1 MKNNK
6 VIKFGIFLLL
16 SLCLAQ
22 ATMVLSFAQ
31 DSSATVREETT
42 TLENLYQEKVRSILN
57 NLMAPEDY
65 TLVISATI
73 RNDDTKLKEYSAA
86 AERKFLPGL
95 PIQDP
100 AGYAETNNILLEL
113 KQKVEIQVIL
123 TDNVPADRDQIVRD
137 VLKNKLK
144 LNEETGDSIA
154 VVRAARSLPL
164 PKTPE
169 SPRLP
174 ELSAKMIAFWII
186 VIMMV
191 LTGVILWLQRRKE
204 KAKEAERAEQA
215 VLLEQ
220 KRLAD
225 EEQKKADEDQAKE
238 EAKEEL
244 TDRYQEPLADDVR
257 IEVYEKL
264 TKEKDA
270 VLALCKNYPVIVTR
284 AFEEFITQGHVVEA
298 VIVMEAL
305 GWHESKT
312 LFREMDPRFWTKVGA
327 ALRVRTMEPTLLETY
342 KAVSFFHRFALSFV
356 LERTAKED
364 GNPFMFVFKLN
375 SNERLDLLI
384 QERAESIALIGVY
397 CSGPQLGELL
407 QGLEPEK
414 QNDVLFH
421 LTRIKQ
427 LPEAEI
433 RSGVNAF
440 LARLESI
447 KKAPSVYAD
456 GPMLAADFLRS
467 LPAGRE
473 EELLQYLMQDH
484 PAEGE
489 KLRKVRVLFQDIPY
503 YPQDMTRKIV
513 ENFEAEEIMKAL
525 AGYDPTF
532 VEGFLSLLPT
542 KKALMIQNDLF
553 HMTETPPS
561 SQCAEARRKICLKI
575 EEEFETQRFS
585 LSDFWKGQESS
596 GSGSVEQGEE
606 VTEEYGSDTPESGSS
621 DDDGQGQAA

>member
-1 MKNNK
+1 MNMRTAGRM
-6 VIKFGIFLLL
+6 VLFLVL

-22 ATMVLSFAQ
+22 ATMILSFAQ
-31 DSSATVREETT
+31 DAGVSVREETT
-42 TLENLYQEKVRSILN
+42 TLENLYQEKVRSILS

-113 KQKVEIQVIL
+113 KQRVEIQVIL

-137 VLKNKLK
+137 VIKNKLK

-154 VVRAARSLPL
+154 VVRAARNVPA
-164 PKTPE
+164 PKPQE
-169 SPRLP
+169 SPKLP

-186 VIMMV
+186 VLMMA

-204 KAKEAERAEQA
+204 KQKDAERAEQS

-225 EEQKKADEDQAKE
+225 EQQAAEAEKAKE
-238 EAKEEL
+238 EAKDEL
-244 TDRYQEPLADDVR
+244 KDRYQEPLAEDVR
-257 IEVYEKL
+257 MEVFEKL
-264 TKEKDA
+264 QKEKEA
-270 VLALCKNYPVIVTR
+270 VLALCKNYPGIVTR
-284 AFEEFITQGHVVEA
+284 AFEEFITQGHVIEA
-298 VIVMEAL
+298 VIIMEAL
-305 GWHESKT
+305 GWQESKS
-312 LFREMDPRFWTKVGA
+312 LFRELDPRFWTKVGA
-327 ALRVRTMEPTLLETY
+327 ALRVRTQEPTLLETY

-375 SNERLDLLI
+375 SNERLDLLM
-384 QERAESIALIGVY
+384 QEKPESIALIGVY

-427 LPEAEI
+427 LPESEI
-433 RSGVNAF
+433 RTGVTAF
-440 LARLESI
+440 LSRLEAI

-473 EELLQYLMQDH
+473 EELLQYLMSDH

-489 KLRKVRVLFQDIPY
+489 KLRKVRVLFQDIPQ
-503 YPQDMTRKIV
+503 YPQEMTRKIV
-513 ENFEAEEIMKAL
+513 EAFEAEDLLKAL

-532 VEGFLSLLPT
+532 VENFLSLLPT

-553 HMTETPPS
+553 HMTEFPPA
-561 SQCAEARRKICLKI
+561 SQCAESRRRICLKI
-575 EEEFETQRFS
+575 EEEFEAQRFS
-585 LSDFWKGQESS
+585 LGDFWKSQEAQ
-596 GSGSVEQGEE
+596 QGGESISDE
-606 VTEEYGSDTPESGSS
+606 VTQEYDGVSPESGSS

>member
-1 MKNNK
+1 MNMKTAGR
-6 VIKFGIFLLL
+6 IALFLAL
-16 SLCLAQ
+16 SLCVAQ
-22 ATMVLSFAQ
+22 ATLVLSFAQ
-31 DSSATVREETT
+31 DTGVSVREETT

-95 PIQDP
+95 PMQDP

-137 VLKNKLK
+137 VIKNKLK

-154 VVRAARSLPL
+154 VVRAARSMPV
-164 PKTPE
+164 PKTQD
-169 SPRLP
+169 SPKLP

-204 KAKEAERAEQA
+204 KQKEAERAEQA
-215 VLLEQ
+215 VLVEQ

-225 EEQKKADEDQAKE
+225 EEKAAHEEDKAKE

-244 TDRYQEPLADDVR
+244 KDRYQEPLAEDVR

-264 TKEKDA
+264 CKEKDA
-270 VLALCKNYPVIVTR
+270 VLALCKNYPGIVTR
-284 AFEEFITQGHVVEA
+284 AFEEFITQGHVTEA
-298 VIVMEAL
+298 VIIMEAL
-305 GWHESKT
+305 GWHESKS
-312 LFREMDPRFWTKVGA
+312 LFREMDPRFWSKLGA
-327 ALRVRTMEPTLLETY
+327 ALRVRTTEPTLLETY

-375 SNERLDLLI
+375 TNERMDLLM
-384 QERAESIALIGVY
+384 QEKAESIALIGVY
-397 CSGPQLGELL
+397 CSGPQLSELL

-427 LPEAEI
+427 LPESEI
-433 RSGVNAF
+433 RSGVDAF
-440 LARLESI
+440 LNRLEKI

-473 EELLQYLMQDH
+473 EELLQYLMSDH

-489 KLRKVRVLFQDIPY
+489 KLRKVRVLFQDIPL
-503 YPQDMTRKIV
+503 YPAEMTRKIV
-513 ENFEAEEIMKAL
+513 EAFEAEDILKSL
-525 AGYDPTF
+525 AGYDPGF
-532 VEGFLSLLPT
+532 VENFLSLLPT

-553 HMTETPPS
+553 HMTEFPPA
-561 SQCAEARRKICLKI
+561 SQCAEARRKICLKV
-575 EEEFETQRFS
+575 EEEFENQRFS
-585 LSDFWKGQESS
+585 LADFWKSQESTQS
-596 GSGSVEQGEE
+596 GASINEE
-606 VTEEYGSDTPESGSS
+606 VTQEYDGVSPESGSS

>member
-1 MKNNK
+1 MKLSK
-6 VIKFGIFLLL
+6 AARFGAFILL
-16 SLCLAQ
+16 SLSLAQ
-22 ATMVLSFAQ
+22 ATMILSFAQ
-31 DSSATVREETT
+31 EAGTSVREETT

-137 VLKNKLK
+137 VIRNKLK
-144 LNEETGDSIA
+144 LNEETGDSVA
-154 VVRAARSLPL
+154 VVRALR
-164 PKTPE
+164 TPASTKPQE
-169 SPRLP
+169 SPKLP

-186 VIMMV
+186 MLMMV

-204 KAKEAERAEQA
+204 KQKEAEKAEQA
-215 VLLEQ
+215 ILVEQ

-225 EEQKKADEDQAKE
+225 EEAKKAEEDKAKE

-244 TDRYQEPLADDVR
+244 QDRYQEPLADDVR

-264 TKEKDA
+264 QKEKEA

-284 AFEEFITQGHVVEA
+284 AFEEFITQGHVTEA

-305 GWHESKT
+305 GWHESKS

-327 ALRVRTMEPTLLETY
+327 ALRVRTMEPTLLETF

-375 SNERLDLLI
+375 SNERMDLLM
-384 QERAESIALIGVY
+384 QEKPESIALIGVY

-407 QGLEPEK
+407 QGLDPEK
-414 QNDVLFH
+414 QNDILFH

-433 RSGVNAF
+433 RTGVDAF
-440 LARLESI
+440 LMRLESI

-473 EELLQYLMQDH
+473 EELVQFLMADH

-513 ENFEAEEIMKAL
+513 ENFEAEELLKAL
-525 AGYDPTF
+525 AGYDPGF
-532 VEGFLSLLPT
+532 VENFLSLLPT

-553 HMTETPPS
+553 HMTETPPA
-561 SQCAEARRKICLKI
+561 SQCAEARRKICLKV

-585 LSDFWKGQESS
+585 LSDFWKSQEGSTVSS
-596 GSGSVEQGEE
+596 EE
-606 VTEEYGSDTPESGSS
+606 VTQEYEGSSPDSGS
-621 DDDGQGQAA
+621 DDDGGQDQAA

>member
-1 MKNNK
+1 MSKK
-6 VIKFGIFLLL
+6 TAGKIVLFLAL
-16 SLCLAQ
+16 SLCVAQ
-22 ATMVLSFAQ
+22 ATLVLSFAQ
-31 DSSATVREETT
+31 DAGVSVREETT
-42 TLENLYQEKVRSILN
+42 TLENLYQEKVRSILS

-113 KQKVEIQVIL
+113 KQRVEIQVIL

-137 VLKNKLK
+137 VIKNKLK

-154 VVRAARSLPL
+154 VVRAARSMPA
-164 PKTPE
+164 PKTQE
-169 SPRLP
+169 SPKLP

-186 VIMMV
+186 VLMMV

-204 KAKEAERAEQA
+204 KQKEAERAEQS

-225 EEQKKADEDQAKE
+225 EEQKKADEDK
-238 EAKEEL
+238 AKEEL
-244 TDRYQEPLADDVR
+244 KEELQDRYQEPLADDVR
-257 IEVYEKL
+257 IEVFEKL
-264 TKEKDA
+264 QKEKEA
-270 VLALCKNYPVIVTR
+270 VLALCKNYPGIVTR
-284 AFEEFITQGHVVEA
+284 AFEEFITQGHVTEA
-298 VIVMEAL
+298 VVIMEAL
-305 GWHESKT
+305 GWHESKS
-312 LFREMDPRFWTKVGA
+312 LFRELDPRFWSKVGA

-356 LERTAKED
+356 LERTAKEE
-364 GNPFMFVFKLN
+364 GNPFTFVFKLN
-375 SNERLDLLI
+375 TNERLDLLM
-384 QERAESIALIGVY
+384 QEKAESIALIGVY
-397 CSGPQLGELL
+397 CSGPQLSELL
-407 QGLEPEK
+407 LGLEPEK

-427 LPEAEI
+427 LPESEI
-433 RSGVNAF
+433 RTGVDAF
-440 LARLESI
+440 LNRLETI

-473 EELLQYLMQDH
+473 EELLQYLMSDH

-489 KLRKVRVLFQDIPY
+489 KLRKVRVLFQDIPQ
-503 YPQDMTRKIV
+503 YPQEMTRKIV
-513 ENFEAEEIMKAL
+513 EAFEAEDILKAL
-525 AGYDPTF
+525 AGYDPNF
-532 VEGFLSLLPT
+532 VENFLSLLPT

-553 HMTETPPS
+553 HMTEFPPA
-561 SQCAEARRKICLKI
+561 SQCAEARRRICLKI

-585 LSDFWKGQESS
+585 LGDFWKSQEASRS
-596 GSGSVEQGEE
+596 DESTSEE
-606 VTEEYGSDTPESGSS
+606 VTQEYDGVSPESGSS

>member
-1 MKNNK
+1 MNK
-6 VIKFGIFLLL
+6 KTAGKIVLFLVL
-16 SLCLAQ
+16 SFCVAQ
-22 ATMVLSFAQ
+22 ATLVLSFAQ
-31 DSSATVREETT
+31 DAGVSVREETT
-42 TLENLYQEKVRSILN
+42 TLENLYQEKVRSILS

-113 KQKVEIQVIL
+113 KQRVEIQVIL

-137 VLKNKLK
+137 VIKNKLK

-154 VVRAARSLPL
+154 VVRAARSIPQ
-164 PKTPE
+164 PKTQE
-169 SPRLP
+169 SPKLP

-186 VIMMV
+186 VLMMA
-191 LTGVILWLQRRKE
+191 LTGVIFWLQRRKE
-204 KAKEAERAEQA
+204 KQKEAERAEQA
-215 VLLEQ
+215 VLVEQ

-225 EEQKKADEDQAKE
+225 EEQKKAEDDK
-238 EAKEEL
+238 AKEEL
-244 TDRYQEPLADDVR
+244 KDELQDRYQEPLADDVR
-257 IEVYEKL
+257 IEVFEKL
-264 TKEKDA
+264 QKEKDA
-270 VLALCKNYPVIVTR
+270 VLALCKNYPGIVTR
-284 AFEEFITQGHVVEA
+284 AFEEFITQGHVTEA
-298 VIVMEAL
+298 VIIMEAL
-305 GWHESKT
+305 GWHESKS
-312 LFREMDPRFWTKVGA
+312 LFRELDPRFWSKVGA
-327 ALRVRTMEPTLLETY
+327 ALRVRNLEPTLLETY

-356 LERTAKED
+356 LERTAKEE
-364 GNPFMFVFKLN
+364 GNPFTFVFKLN
-375 SNERLDLLI
+375 TNERLDLLM
-384 QERAESIALIGVY
+384 QEKAESIALIGVY
-397 CSGPQLGELL
+397 CSGPQLSELL

-427 LPEAEI
+427 LPESEI
-433 RSGVNAF
+433 RTGVDAF
-440 LARLESI
+440 LSRLETI

-473 EELLQYLMQDH
+473 EELLQYLMSDH

-489 KLRKVRVLFQDIPY
+489 KLRKVRVLFQDIPQ
-503 YPQDMTRKIV
+503 YPQEMTRKIV
-513 ENFEAEEIMKAL
+513 ETFEAEDILKAL
-525 AGYDPTF
+525 AGYDPNF
-532 VEGFLSLLPT
+532 VENFLSLLPT

-553 HMTETPPS
+553 HMTEFPPA
-561 SQCAEARRKICLKI
+561 SQDAEARRRICLKI
-575 EEEFETQRFS
+575 EEEFEIQRFS
-585 LSDFWKGQESS
+585 LGDFWKSQESS
-596 GSGSVEQGEE
+596 QRGESMSEE
-606 VTEEYGSDTPESGSS
+606 VTQEYDGVSPESGSS

>member
-1 MKNNK
+1 MNLKNAGR
-6 VIKFGIFLLL
+6 ILLFLAL
-16 SLCLAQ
+16 SMCVAQ
-22 ATMVLSFAQ
+22 ATLVLSFAQ
-31 DSSATVREETT
+31 DTGVSVREETT
-42 TLENLYQEKVRSILN
+42 TLENLYQEKVRSILS

-113 KQKVEIQVIL
+113 KQRVEIQVIL

-137 VLKNKLK
+137 VIKNKLK

-154 VVRAARSLPL
+154 VVRAARSMPA
-164 PKTPE
+164 PKTQE
-169 SPRLP
+169 SPKLP

-186 VIMMV
+186 VLMMV
-191 LTGVILWLQRRKE
+191 LTGVIFWLQRRKE
-204 KAKEAERAEQA
+204 KQKEAERAEQA
-215 VLLEQ
+215 VLVEQ

-225 EEQKKADEDQAKE
+225 EEKEAEEEKAKE

-244 TDRYQEPLADDVR
+244 QDRYQEPLADDVR
-257 IEVYEKL
+257 IEVFEKL
-264 TKEKDA
+264 GKEKEA
-270 VLALCKNYPVIVTR
+270 VLALCKNYPGIVTR
-284 AFEEFITQGHVVEA
+284 AFEEFITQGHVTEA
-298 VIVMEAL
+298 VIIMEAL

-312 LFREMDPRFWTKVGA
+312 LFRELDPRFWSKVGA

-364 GNPFMFVFKLN
+364 GNPFTFVFKLN
-375 SNERLDLLI
+375 TNERLDLLM
-384 QERAESIALIGVY
+384 QEKAESIALIGVY
-397 CSGPQLGELL
+397 CSGPQLSELL

-427 LPEAEI
+427 LPESEI
-433 RSGVNAF
+433 RTGVDAF
-440 LARLESI
+440 LNRLETI

-473 EELLQYLMQDH
+473 EELLQYLMSDH

-489 KLRKVRVLFQDIPY
+489 KLRKVRVLFQDIPQ
-503 YPQDMTRKIV
+503 YPQEMTRKIV
-513 ENFEAEEIMKAL
+513 EAFEAEDILKAL
-525 AGYDPTF
+525 AGYDPNF
-532 VEGFLSLLPT
+532 VENFLSLLPT

-553 HMTETPPS
+553 HMTEFPPT
-561 SQCAEARRKICLKI
+561 SQCAEARRKICLRI
-575 EEEFETQRFS
+575 EEEFESQRFS
-585 LSDFWKGQESS
+585 LGDFWKSQEASRGGESS
-596 GSGSVEQGEE
+596 GEE
-606 VTEEYGSDTPESGSS
+606 VTQEYEGVSPESGSS

>member
-1 MKNNK
+1 MSKK
-6 VIKFGIFLLL
+6 TAGKIVLFLAL
-16 SLCLAQ
+16 SLCVAQ
-22 ATMVLSFAQ
+22 ATLVLSFAQ
-31 DSSATVREETT
+31 DAGVSVREETT
-42 TLENLYQEKVRSILN
+42 TLENLYQEKVRSILS

-113 KQKVEIQVIL
+113 KQRVEIQVIL

-137 VLKNKLK
+137 VIKNKLK

-154 VVRAARSLPL
+154 VVRAARSMPA
-164 PKTPE
+164 PKTQE
-169 SPRLP
+169 SPKLP

-186 VIMMV
+186 VLMMV

-204 KAKEAERAEQA
+204 KQKEAERAEQS
-215 VLLEQ
+215 VLVEQ

-225 EEQKKADEDQAKE
+225 EEQKKADEDK
-238 EAKEEL
+238 AKEEL
-244 TDRYQEPLADDVR
+244 KEELQDRYQEPLADDVR
-257 IEVYEKL
+257 IEVFEKL
-264 TKEKDA
+264 QKEKEA
-270 VLALCKNYPVIVTR
+270 VLALCKNYPGIVTR
-284 AFEEFITQGHVVEA
+284 AFEEFITQGHVTEA
-298 VIVMEAL
+298 VVIMEAL
-305 GWHESKT
+305 GWHESKS
-312 LFREMDPRFWTKVGA
+312 LFRELDPRFWSKVGA

-356 LERTAKED
+356 LERTAKEE
-364 GNPFMFVFKLN
+364 GNPFTFVFKLN
-375 SNERLDLLI
+375 TNERLDLLM
-384 QERAESIALIGVY
+384 QEKAESIALIGVY
-397 CSGPQLGELL
+397 CSGPQLSELL
-407 QGLEPEK
+407 LGLEPEK

-427 LPEAEI
+427 LPESEI
-433 RSGVNAF
+433 RTGVDAF
-440 LARLESI
+440 LNRLETI

-473 EELLQYLMQDH
+473 EELLQYLMSDH

-489 KLRKVRVLFQDIPY
+489 KLRKVRVLFQDIPQ
-503 YPQDMTRKIV
+503 YPQEMTRKIV
-513 ENFEAEEIMKAL
+513 EAFEAEDILKAL
-525 AGYDPTF
+525 AGYDPNF
-532 VEGFLSLLPT
+532 VENFLSLLPT

-553 HMTETPPS
+553 HMTEFPPA
-561 SQCAEARRKICLKI
+561 SQCAEARRRICLKI

-585 LSDFWKGQESS
+585 LGDFWKSQEASRS
-596 GSGSVEQGEE
+596 DESTSEE
-606 VTEEYGSDTPESGSS
+606 VTQEYDGVSPESGSS

>member
-1 MKNNK
+1 MNLKNAGR
-6 VIKFGIFLLL
+6 ILLFLAL
-16 SLCLAQ
+16 SLCVAQ
-22 ATMVLSFAQ
+22 ATLVLSFAQ
-31 DSSATVREETT
+31 DTGVSVREETT
-42 TLENLYQEKVRSILN
+42 TLENLYQEKVRSILS

-113 KQKVEIQVIL
+113 KQRVEIQVIL

-137 VLKNKLK
+137 VIKNKLK

-154 VVRAARSLPL
+154 VVRAARSIPA
-164 PKTPE
+164 PKTQE
-169 SPRLP
+169 SPKLP

-186 VIMMV
+186 VLMMV
-191 LTGVILWLQRRKE
+191 LTGVIFWLQRRKE
-204 KAKEAERAEQA
+204 KQKEAERAEQA
-215 VLLEQ
+215 VLVEQ

-225 EEQKKADEDQAKE
+225 EEKEAEEAKAKE

-244 TDRYQEPLADDVR
+244 QDRYQEPLADDVR

-264 TKEKDA
+264 EKEKEA
-270 VLALCKNYPVIVTR
+270 VLALCKNYPGIVTR
-284 AFEEFITQGHVVEA
+284 AFEEFITQGHVTEA
-298 VIVMEAL
+298 VIIMEAL
-305 GWHESKT
+305 GWHESKS
-312 LFREMDPRFWTKVGA
+312 LFRELDPRFWSKVGA
-327 ALRVRTMEPTLLETY
+327 ALRVRTMEPTLLETF

-364 GNPFMFVFKLN
+364 GNPFTFIFKLN
-375 SNERLDLLI
+375 TNERLDLLM
-384 QERAESIALIGVY
+384 QEKPESIALIGVY
-397 CSGPQLGELL
+397 CSGPQLSELL

-427 LPEAEI
+427 LPESEI
-433 RSGVNAF
+433 RTGVDAF
-440 LARLESI
+440 LNRLEAI

-473 EELLQYLMQDH
+473 EELLQYLMSDH

-489 KLRKVRVLFQDIPY
+489 KLRKVRVLFQDIPQ
-503 YPQDMTRKIV
+503 YPQEMTRKIV
-513 ENFEAEEIMKAL
+513 EAFEAEDILKAL
-525 AGYDPTF
+525 AGYDPNF
-532 VEGFLSLLPT
+532 VENFLSLLPT

-553 HMTETPPS
+553 HMTEFPPT
-561 SQCAEARRKICLKI
+561 SQCAEARRKICLRI
-575 EEEFETQRFS
+575 EEEFESQRFS
-585 LSDFWKGQESS
+585 LGDFWKSQEASRGGES
-596 GSGSVEQGEE
+596 NGEE
-606 VTEEYGSDTPESGSS
+606 VTQEYDGVSPESGSS

>member
-1 MKNNK
+1 MNK
-6 VIKFGIFLLL
+6 KTAGKIVLFLAL
-16 SLCLAQ
+16 SLCVAQ
-22 ATMVLSFAQ
+22 ATLVLSFAQ
-31 DSSATVREETT
+31 DAGVSVREETT
-42 TLENLYQEKVRSILN
+42 TLENLYQEKVRSILS

-113 KQKVEIQVIL
+113 KQRVEIQVIL

-137 VLKNKLK
+137 VIKNKLK

-154 VVRAARSLPL
+154 VVRAARSMPA
-164 PKTPE
+164 PKTQE
-169 SPRLP
+169 SPKLP

-186 VIMMV
+186 VLMMV

-204 KAKEAERAEQA
+204 KQKEAERAEQS
-215 VLLEQ
+215 VLVEQ

-225 EEQKKADEDQAKE
+225 EEQKKADEDK
-238 EAKEEL
+238 AKEEL
-244 TDRYQEPLADDVR
+244 KEELQDRYQEPLADDVR
-257 IEVYEKL
+257 IEVFEKL
-264 TKEKDA
+264 QKEKEA
-270 VLALCKNYPVIVTR
+270 VLALCKNYPGIVTR
-284 AFEEFITQGHVVEA
+284 AFEEFITQGHVTEA
-298 VIVMEAL
+298 VVIMEAL
-305 GWHESKT
+305 GWHESKS
-312 LFREMDPRFWTKVGA
+312 LFRELDPRFWSKVGA
-327 ALRVRTMEPTLLETY
+327 ALRVRTMEPSLLETY

-356 LERTAKED
+356 LERTAKEE
-364 GNPFMFVFKLN
+364 GNPFTFVFKLN
-375 SNERLDLLI
+375 TNERLDLLM
-384 QERAESIALIGVY
+384 QEKAESIALIGVY
-397 CSGPQLGELL
+397 CSGPQLSELL

-427 LPEAEI
+427 LPESEI
-433 RSGVNAF
+433 RTGVDAF
-440 LARLESI
+440 LNRLETI

-473 EELLQYLMQDH
+473 EELLQYLMSDH

-489 KLRKVRVLFQDIPY
+489 KLRKVRVLFQDIPQ
-503 YPQDMTRKIV
+503 YPQEMTRKIV
-513 ENFEAEEIMKAL
+513 ETFEAEDILKAL
-525 AGYDPTF
+525 AGYDPNF
-532 VEGFLSLLPT
+532 VENFLSLLPT

-553 HMTETPPS
+553 HMTEFPPA
-561 SQCAEARRKICLKI
+561 SQCAEARRRICLKI

-585 LSDFWKGQESS
+585 LGDFWKSQEASRS
-596 GSGSVEQGEE
+596 DESTSEE
-606 VTEEYGSDTPESGSS
+606 VTQEYDGVSPESGSS

>member
-1 MKNNK
+1 MNMKTAGR
-6 VIKFGIFLLL
+6 IALFLAL
-16 SLCLAQ
+16 SLCVAQ
-22 ATMVLSFAQ
+22 ATLVLSFAQ
-31 DSSATVREETT
+31 DTGVSVREETT

-95 PIQDP
+95 PMQDP

-137 VLKNKLK
+137 VIKNKLK

-154 VVRAARSLPL
+154 VVRAARSMPV
-164 PKTPE
+164 PKTQD
-169 SPRLP
+169 SPKLP

-204 KAKEAERAEQA
+204 KQKEAERAEQA
-215 VLLEQ
+215 VLVEQ

-225 EEQKKADEDQAKE
+225 DEKAANEEDKAKE

-244 TDRYQEPLADDVR
+244 KDRYQEPLADDVR

-264 TKEKDA
+264 CKEKDA
-270 VLALCKNYPVIVTR
+270 VLALCKNYPGIVTR
-284 AFEEFITQGHVVEA
+284 AFEEFITQGHVTEA
-298 VIVMEAL
+298 VIIMEAL
-305 GWHESKT
+305 GWHESKS
-312 LFREMDPRFWTKVGA
+312 LFREMDPRFWSKLGA
-327 ALRVRTMEPTLLETY
+327 ALRVRTTEPTLLETY

-375 SNERLDLLI
+375 TNERMDLLM
-384 QERAESIALIGVY
+384 QEKAESIALIGVY
-397 CSGPQLGELL
+397 CSGPQLSELL

-427 LPEAEI
+427 LPESEI
-433 RSGVNAF
+433 RSGVDAF
-440 LARLESI
+440 LSRLEKI

-473 EELLQYLMQDH
+473 EELLQYLMSDH

-489 KLRKVRVLFQDIPY
+489 KLRKVRVLFQDIPL
-503 YPQDMTRKIV
+503 YPAEMTRKIV
-513 ENFEAEEIMKAL
+513 EAFEAEDILKSL
-525 AGYDPTF
+525 AGYDPGF
-532 VEGFLSLLPT
+532 VENFLSLLPT

-553 HMTETPPS
+553 HMTEFPPA
-561 SQCAEARRKICLKI
+561 SQCAEARRRICLKV
-575 EEEFETQRFS
+575 EEEFENQRFS
-585 LSDFWKGQESS
+585 LADFWKSQESTQS
-596 GSGSVEQGEE
+596 GASINEE
-606 VTEEYGSDTPESGSS
+606 VTQEYDGVSPESGSS